1 MQQILN
7 LLIALAVFNKQMQAG
22 KNSFLNFFTYL
33 FSPFYI
39 QQVQLVVLSKFFKS
53 KLIKINSKCTRWY
66 W

>member
-33 FSPFYI
+33 SHLSTYNKCNI
-39 QQVQLVVLSKFFKS
+39 GCLEQVLQ
-53 KLIKINSKCTRWY
+53 IKIN
-66 W
+66 

>member
-33 FSPFYI
+33 FSAFYI
-39 QQVQLVVLSKFFKS
+39 QQVQHWLS
-53 KLIKINSKCTRWY
+53 
-66 W
+66 